1 MADSSAEPPPSML
14 SQLQDIADR
23 YLQRTIRE
31 AEQLQDFVAKGLA
44 GDAAC
49 IKQSEQL
56 AHKIHGSGAMF
67 GFHAVSECAGQIER
81 LVVHRAAELDAV
93 AAELK
98 SLVAQLQSVLRSAAI
113 ERGIGG

>member
-56 AHKIHGSGAMF
+56 AHKIHGSGA
-67 GFHAVSECAGQIER
+67 VSECAGQIER